1 MLRAPGKERQSS
13 DSGAQKAKTQ
23 HSQQASGWT
32 IFNLPPLHIG
42 QSLLEVFS
50 LPVLPKNSCRPTKY
64 LIGREGDNGERRPI
78 TRDILLKQ
86 NLRIWSNKL
95 GRNQVGHRL
104 LSRISEMDEL
114 IYDEAKGN
122 FISWNLAR
130 DSVFISEDGLFLVL
144 PFWRKWADSFEKS
157 RLRFRVKAA
166 VWGFSYERSNRAKR
180 RRAVA
185 QVN

>member
-1 MLRAPGKERQSS
+1 MLRAPGRERQSS
-13 DSGAQKAKTQ
+13 DSRAQKAKTQ

-42 QSLLEVFS
+42 QSFLEVCS
-50 LPVLPKNSCRPTKY
+50 LPVLPKNSCRPTEY

-122 FISWNLAR
+122 FISLGTWLE
-130 DSVFISEDGLFLVL
+130 ILYLF
-144 PFWRKWADSFEKS
+144 RKM
-157 RLRFRVKAA
+157 
-166 VWGFSYERSNRAKR
+166 GFSWYFLSGESGPIRSRSHVYDFGSRPRYGDLAMKDPIE
-180 RRAVA
+180 
-185 QVN
+185 QK